1 MRHPPPPVTAVLRAR
16 SDGPGATA
24 RLAAA
29 LAPRLRPGD
38 ALLLRGAL
46 GAGKTAF
53 VAGLVEALGGDGP
66 VQSPTFTLE
75 NRYPLPGPPGELVHV
90 DLYRP
95 GPEGADE
102 LLPGLLEQLEDGRLL
117 CVEWPEPLEARLGP
131 ALRLRIELVPGEA
144 SARDFTLEALGG
156 RALPEPGGGWG

>member
-1 MRHPPPPVTAVLRAR
+1 MRHPAPPLSTRLCAR

-24 RLAAA
+24 QLAAS

-38 ALLLRGAL
+38 VLLLRGAL

-53 VAGLVEALGGDGP
+53 VAGLVQALGGEGP

-75 NRYPLPGPPGELVHV
+75 NRYPLPGPAGELVHV

-102 LLPGLLEQLEDGRLL
+102 LLPGLLEQLDEGRLL
-117 CVEWPEPLEARLGP
+117 CVEWPEPLESRLGP
-131 ALRLRIELVPGEA
+131 ALRLRIGLVEGQPT
-144 SARDFTLEALGG
+144 AREFALEALAG
-156 RALPEPGGGWG
+156 RELPPAGGGWS